1 MVLVFRTWQIIVTTE
16 GKVSRTMHNTG
27 FWQTIWLW
35 PVQSYKQSP
44 GPRLGMYQ
52 NVSVEWQQAAGAG
65 PPAATHSHADLLNT
79 LNTSHTP
86 QQLHKY
92 YQILPNMIQTLIDK
106 STSIILYT
114 HMTHDKLPCWSAWK
128 CRAPPSR
135 LNVTL
140 LGAMD
145 VSCVCHWDKH
155 ENVSSTVID
164 LLWDIISWGTGKS
177 SIKLHDKLLECWL
190 F

>member
-27 FWQTIWLW
+27 FLQTIWLW

-44 GPRLGMYQ
+44 GPR
-52 NVSVEWQQAAGAG
+52 NVSECECGVAAAAGAG
-65 PPAATHSHADLLNT
+65 PPAATHSADLLNT

-140 LGAMD
+140 LGAKD
-145 VSCVCHWDKH
+145 LSCVCHWDKH

-164 LLWDIISWGTGKS
+164 LLCDIISWGTGKS
-177 SIKLHDKLLECWL
+177 SIKYHDKLI
-190 F
+190 